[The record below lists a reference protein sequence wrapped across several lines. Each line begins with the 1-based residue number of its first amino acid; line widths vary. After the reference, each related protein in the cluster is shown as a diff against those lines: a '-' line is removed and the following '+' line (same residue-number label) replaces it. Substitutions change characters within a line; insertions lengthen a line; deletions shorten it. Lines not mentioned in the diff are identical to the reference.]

1 MNSPHCSTARQT
13 AAALATLATR
23 MAPRALVALCA
34 GAALPARAA
43 GQAAAHAV
51 EVPSLGAAGF
61 MQAGFGLVLVLAL
74 VFGCAWLAKRF
85 GLQRPLAGGPVK
97 IIGGASVG
105 HRERVVVVSVAGDWL
120 VLGVA
125 PGQVRTLHTIA
136 ADQVPPDMPMPAPSA
151 AAASAMQF
159 AQRLQQKL
167 RKDR

>member
-1 MNSPHCSTARQT
+1 MKSPHYSTAR
-13 AAALATLATR
+13 AALSTRIALLA
-23 MAPRALVALCA
+23 LGA
-34 GAALPARAA
+34 GVALPAHAA
-43 GQAAAHAV
+43 VQAAAHAV
-51 EVPSLGAAGF
+51 DVPSLGAAGF
-61 MQAGFGLVLVLAL
+61 MQAAFGLVLVLAL

-97 IIGGASVG
+97 VIGGASVG
-105 HRERVVVVSVAGDWL
+105 QRERVVVVSVAGDWL

-136 ADQVPPDMPMPAPSA
+136 ADQVPPDLPAPAPGA